1 MLTITSRRV
10 QMTGLWSARVVPRI
24 VNVVL
29 GSTRQA
35 GLRAEVCAAM
45 TGDVVELGFGS
56 GLNIPHYPD
65 GVRQVTAIEPSDLA
79 WSLSAERR
87 QSSAVPVVRS
97 GLDGQ
102 DLPFEDGSFDTALS
116 TWTLCT
122 IPDPVAALREVRR
135 VLRPGGQ
142 LLFLEHG
149 AAPDRRVRDWQQ
161 RFDPIQRRLF
171 AGCHVSR
178 PIADLLEQAGLP
190 ATDLTTF
197 YTPGEPK
204 LFGSMYQGRSTRP
217 PTAPRQHT

>member
-1 MLTITSRRV
+1 MA
-10 QMTGLWSARVVPRI
+10 GLWSTKVVPRM

-35 GLRAEVCAAM
+35 GLRAEVCAGM

-56 GLNIPHYPD
+56 GLNLPHYPA
-65 GVRQVTAIEPSDLA
+65 GVRQVTAVEPSDLA

-102 DLPFEDGSFDTALS
+102 DLPFDDCSFDTALS

-149 AAPDRRVRDWQQ
+149 AAPDPRVRAWQH
-161 RFDPIQRRLF
+161 RMDPIQRRLF
-171 AGCHVSR
+171 AGCHLSR
-178 PIADLLEQAGLP
+178 SIAELLEQAELP
-190 ATDLTTF
+190 ADDLTVF
-197 YTPGEPK
+197 YGPGEPK
-204 LFGSMYQGRSTRP
+204 LFGSMYQGRSTRQ
-217 PTAPRQHT
+217 PTAS

>member
-1 MLTITSRRV
+1 
-10 QMTGLWSARVVPRI
+10 MTGLWSTRVVPRI
-24 VNVVL
+24 VNVAL
-29 GSTRQA
+29 GSARQA
-35 GLRAEVCAAM
+35 DLRAQVCAGL

-102 DLPFEDGSFDTALS
+102 DLPFDDGSFDTALS

-149 AAPDRRVRDWQQ
+149 HVRPRWAACRGGD
-161 RFDPIQRRLF
+161 
-171 AGCHVSR
+171 AGLHLGSSSAYR
-178 PIADLLEQAGLP
+178 GLAGQLLE
-190 ATDLTTF
+190 
-197 YTPGEPK
+197 
-204 LFGSMYQGRSTRP
+204 RP
-217 PTAPRQHT
+217 PTA